1 MTFSRD
7 DFLRIKGPIVALVLV
22 LVAGIGSLFVTDKF
36 ARSMGAG
43 KSAAVAQLADAV
55 ARLEQVQK
63 DKQDF
68 QTYAEQYQALIDQ
81 GVIGEDR
88 RLDWIEAIEKVRAEE
103 RVFRV
108 KYAMAPQKAFNPAP
122 VPAPSNFEMKV
133 SAVTLQ
139 LDLLHEGQ
147 LLDFLD
153 ELRAQSKG
161 FYLLDKCAI
170 ARSGGA
176 LELRYAPQLKA
187 ECALNW
193 LTMREKSAR

>member
-43 KSAAVAQLADAV
+43 KSAAVAQLAEAV

-68 QTYAEQYQALIDQ
+68 QTYAEQYQSLIDQ

-108 KYAMAPQKAFNPAP
+108 KYAMAPQKTFNPAP
-122 VPAPSNFEMKV
+122 VPAPSSFEMKV

-153 ELRAQSKG
+153 ELRARSKG

-170 ARSGGA
+170 ERSGGV

-193 LTMREKSAR
+193 LTMREKGAR